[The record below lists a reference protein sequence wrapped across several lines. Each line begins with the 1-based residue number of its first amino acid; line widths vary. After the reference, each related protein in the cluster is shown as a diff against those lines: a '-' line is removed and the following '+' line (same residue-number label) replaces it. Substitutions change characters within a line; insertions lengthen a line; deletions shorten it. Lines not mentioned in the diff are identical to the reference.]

1 MKFCGSPIAFL
12 LTLLLGCCLPVVAQ
26 SGENDTAE
34 AAKSLGPDSMALYA
48 PLEDDPLLAQMD
60 SLWMHL
66 GMPFK
71 NSSAS
76 TFTDSLPA
84 LPEKSEVER
93 RMQLLDLETPFDLVY
108 NGDVQRFI
116 DLYTQRR
123 RAQMSRMLGEAAY
136 YFPMFEESLEA
147 YGLPLELKYL
157 AVVESALNP
166 RALSRVRAQ
175 GLWQFMLPTG
185 RLYGLKVNNYVDDRC
200 DPRASTD
207 AACRYLRDLHELF
220 GDWSLALA
228 AYNSGPGNVRKAIR
242 RSGGQ
247 KEYWAIRQFLPRETR
262 SYVPA
267 FIAVNYAFQ
276 YAADYGLKAE
286 PPLFSYHQVDT
297 LLLDAPVYFDQIA
310 ALLATDVQILQKLN
324 PQYIMDY
331 VPAASDASA
340 RRTLVLP
347 ANKAGLFISHRDSIR
362 KLIALEAERKEEL
375 GRAAE
380 PVVEH
385 ITHRVRS
392 GESLGLIAQ
401 RYGVR
406 VSQLKEWN
414 KLRGHLI
421 RTGQKLVIYSS
432 VDHGSR
438 KKKTA
443 SETVT
448 SDANTDVYTV
458 RQGDTLYGIAQRYPG
473 ISAEQ
478 IMEWNRIRS
487 ARKIKPGM
495 KLNIYKKS

>member
-1 MKFCGSPIAFL
+1 MNFPSSPIAFL
-12 LTLLLGCCLPVVAQ
+12 LTLLLGCSLPVGAQ
-26 SGENDTAE
+26 SEENNTAK
-34 AAKSLGPDSMALYA
+34 AASLGPDSIALYA

-60 SLWMHL
+60 SLWMHMGL
-66 GMPFK
+66 PFK
-71 NSSAS
+71 NSAGNTS
-76 TFTDSLPA
+76 TDSLPA

-123 RAQMSRMLGEAAY
+123 QAQMNRMLGEAAY

-185 RLYGLKVNNYVDDRC
+185 KLYGLKVNNYVDDRC

-242 RSGGQ
+242 RSGGK
-247 KEYWAIRQFLPRETR
+247 KEYWAIRKFLPRETR

-331 VPAASDASA
+331 VPAAPDASA

-347 ANKAGLFISHRDSIR
+347 ANKVGLFISHRDSIR
-362 KLIALEAERKEEL
+362 KLIALEAERKEQL
-375 GRAAE
+375 GRSAE

-414 KLRGHLI
+414 KLSGHLI
-421 RTGQKLVIYSS
+421 RTGQKLIIYSS

-443 SETVT
+443 SVTVT

-458 RQGDTLYGIAQRYPG
+458 RPGDTLYGIAQRYPG
-473 ISAEQ
+473 ISPEQ

-495 KLNIYKKS
+495 KLRIHKKS

>member
-1 MKFCGSPIAFL
+1 MKFSSSPIAFL
-12 LTLLLGCCLPVVAQ
+12 LTLLLGCSLPVGAQ
-26 SGENDTAE
+26 SEENDTAK
-34 AAKSLGPDSMALYA
+34 AASLGPDSIALYA

-60 SLWMHL
+60 SLWMQM

-71 NSSAS
+71 NSAGNTS
-76 TFTDSLPA
+76 TDSLA
-84 LPEKSEVER
+84 VLPEKSEVER

-123 RAQMSRMLGEAAY
+123 QAQMNRMLGEAAY

-185 RLYGLKVNNYVDDRC
+185 KLYGLKVNNYVDDRC

-242 RSGGQ
+242 RSGGK
-247 KEYWAIRQFLPRETR
+247 KEYWAIRKFLPRETR

-331 VPAASDASA
+331 VPAAPDASA

-347 ANKAGLFISHRDSIR
+347 ANKVGLFISHRDSIR
-362 KLIALEAERKEEL
+362 KLIALEAERKEQL
-375 GRAAE
+375 GRSAE

-406 VSQLKEWN
+406 VSQIKEWN
-414 KLRGHLI
+414 KLSGHLI
-421 RTGQKLVIYSS
+421 RTGQKLIIYSS

-443 SETVT
+443 SVTVT

-458 RQGDTLYGIAQRYPG
+458 RPGDTLYGIAQRYPG
-473 ISAEQ
+473 ISPEQ

-495 KLNIYKKS
+495 KLRIHKKS

>member
-1 MKFCGSPIAFL
+1 MNFPSSPIAFL
-12 LTLLLGCCLPVVAQ
+12 LTLLLGCSLPVGAQ
-26 SGENDTAE
+26 SEENNTAK
-34 AAKSLGPDSMALYA
+34 AASLGPDSIALYA
-48 PLEDDPLLAQMD
+48 PLEDDPLLTQMD
-60 SLWMHL
+60 SLWMQM

-71 NSSAS
+71 NSAGNTS
-76 TFTDSLPA
+76 TDSLA
-84 LPEKSEVER
+84 VLPEKSEVER

-123 RAQMSRMLGEAAY
+123 QAQMNRMLGEAAY
-136 YFPMFEESLEA
+136 YFPMFEERLEA

-166 RALSRVRAQ
+166 SALSRVRAQ

-185 RLYGLKVNNYVDDRC
+185 KLYGLKVNNYVDDRC

-242 RSGGQ
+242 RSGGK
-247 KEYWAIRQFLPRETR
+247 KEYWAIRKFLPRETR

-286 PPLFSYHQVDT
+286 PPLFSYHQVDN

-331 VPAASDASA
+331 VPAAPDASA

-347 ANKAGLFISHRDSIR
+347 ANKVGLFISHRDSIR
-362 KLIALEAERKEEL
+362 KLIALEAERKEQL
-375 GRAAE
+375 GRSAE

-406 VSQLKEWN
+406 VSQIKEWN
-414 KLRGHLI
+414 KLSGHLI
-421 RTGQKLVIYSS
+421 RTGQKLIIYSS

-443 SETVT
+443 SVTVT

-458 RQGDTLYGIAQRYPG
+458 RPGDTLYGIAQRYPG
-473 ISAEQ
+473 ISPEQ

-495 KLNIYKKS
+495 KLRIHKKS

>member
-1 MKFCGSPIAFL
+1 MNFPSSPIAFL
-12 LTLLLGCCLPVVAQ
+12 LTLLLGCSLPVGAQ
-26 SGENDTAE
+26 SEENDTAK
-34 AAKSLGPDSMALYA
+34 AASLGPDSIALYA

-60 SLWMHL
+60 SLWMHMGL
-66 GMPFK
+66 PFK
-71 NSSAS
+71 NSAGNTS
-76 TFTDSLPA
+76 TDSLA
-84 LPEKSEVER
+84 VLPEKSEVER
-93 RMQLLDLETPFDLVY
+93 RMQLLNLETPFDLVY

-123 RAQMSRMLGEAAY
+123 QAQMNRMLGEAAY
-136 YFPMFEESLEA
+136 YFPMFEERLEA

-185 RLYGLKVNNYVDDRC
+185 KLYGLKVNNYVDDRC

-242 RSGGQ
+242 RSGGK

-310 ALLATDVQILQKLN
+310 ALLTTDVQILQKLN

-331 VPAASDASA
+331 VPAAPDASA

-347 ANKAGLFISHRDSIR
+347 ANKVGLFISQRDSIR
-362 KLIALEAERKEEL
+362 KLIALEAERKEQI
-375 GRAAE
+375 GRSAE
-380 PVVEH
+380 PVVER

-406 VSQLKEWN
+406 VSQIKEWN
-414 KLRGHLI
+414 KLSGHLI
-421 RTGQKLVIYSS
+421 RTGQKLIIYSS

-443 SETVT
+443 SVTVT

-458 RQGDTLYGIAQRYPG
+458 RPGDTLYGIAQRYPG
-473 ISAEQ
+473 ISPEQ

-495 KLNIYKKS
+495 KLRIHKKS

>member
-1 MKFCGSPIAFL
+1 MNFYNSPIAFL
-12 LTLLLGCCLPVVAQ
+12 LTLLLGSSLPVFAQ
-26 SGENDTAE
+26 SEENDTTE
-34 AAKSLGPDSMALYA
+34 AASLGPDSVALYA

-66 GMPFK
+66 GMPFQ
-71 NSSAS
+71 NSADLNSA
-76 TFTDSLPA
+76 DSLPV
-84 LPEKSEVER
+84 LPEKSEVAR
-93 RMQLLDLETPFDLVY
+93 RMQLLNLETPFALVY

-123 RAQMSRMLGEAAY
+123 RAQMNRMLGDAAY

-185 RLYGLKVNNYVDDRC
+185 KLYGLKVNNYIDDRC

-242 RSGGQ
+242 RSGGK

-297 LLLDAPVYFDQIA
+297 LLLDAPVYFNQIA
-310 ALLATDVQILQKLN
+310 ALLATDVRILQKLN

-331 VPAASDASA
+331 VPAAADASA
-340 RRTLVLP
+340 MRTLVLP
-347 ANKAGLFISHRDSIR
+347 ANKVGLFISYMDSIR
-362 KLIALEAERKEEL
+362 KLIALEAERKEKL

-406 VSQLKEWN
+406 VSQLKDWN
-414 KLRGHLI
+414 NLSGHLI
-421 RTGQKLVIYSS
+421 RTGQKLIIYSS

-438 KKKTA
+438 KKETA
-443 SETVT
+443 VKTVT
-448 SDANTDVYTV
+448 SDADTDVYIV
-458 RQGDTLYGIAQRYPG
+458 RSGDTLYGIARRYPG
-473 ISAEQ
+473 ISPEQ
-478 IMEWNRIRS
+478 IMAWNHIRS

-495 KLNIYKKS
+495 KLRIHKKS

>member
-1 MKFCGSPIAFL
+1 MNFCSSPIAFI
-12 LTLLLGCCLPVVAQ
+12 LTLLLGCSLPVGAQ
-26 SGENDTAE
+26 SKENDTAE
-34 AAKSLGPDSMALYA
+34 AAGHGPDSIALYA
-48 PLEDDPLLAQMD
+48 PFEDDPLLAQMD
-60 SLWMHL
+60 SLWMHM

-71 NSSAS
+71 NSAANTS
-76 TFTDSLPA
+76 TDSLPA

-93 RMQLLDLETPFDLVY
+93 RLQLLDLETPFDLIY

-123 RAQMSRMLGEAAY
+123 RAQMSRMLGDAAY

-175 GLWQFMLPTG
+175 GLWQFMLSTG
-185 RLYGLKVNNYVDDRC
+185 KLYGLKVNNYLDDRC

-242 RSGGQ
+242 RSGG
-247 KEYWAIRQFLPRETR
+247 KKDYWAIRQFLPRETR

-331 VPAASDASA
+331 VPAAPDASA
-340 RRTLVLP
+340 QRTLVLP
-347 ANKAGLFISHRDSIR
+347 ANKVGLFISHRDSIR
-362 KLIALEAERKEEL
+362 KLIALEAERKEQL

-392 GESLGLIAQ
+392 SESLGLIAQ

-414 KLRGHLI
+414 KLSGHLI
-421 RTGQKLVIYSS
+421 RTGQKLIIYSS

-458 RQGDTLYGIAQRYPG
+458 RPGDTLYGIAQRYPG
-473 ISAEQ
+473 ISPEQ

-495 KLNIYKKS
+495 KLRIHKKS